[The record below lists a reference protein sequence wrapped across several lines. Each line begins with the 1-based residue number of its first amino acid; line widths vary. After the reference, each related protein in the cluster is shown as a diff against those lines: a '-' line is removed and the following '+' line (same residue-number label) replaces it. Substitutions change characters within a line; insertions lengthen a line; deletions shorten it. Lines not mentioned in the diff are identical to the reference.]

1 VASLNAKNRLV
12 KPFVPNSK
20 LIFTLPLG
28 GKIRRGTVI
37 LAGNVNVTAGT
48 TSGTAYGEG
57 GPVNLIQRVIV
68 TATPAG
74 GSRYPG
80 GKIVDVGPRS
90 LLRHAITQRSGKFIA
105 DLGGSA
111 LSAGAVANSA
121 VYLPI
126 PLYFAD
132 SAQKNTLA
140 TALNTDP
147 GVYASVQVEVDTG
160 SLASCFTG
168 NDRTVDYSGL
178 TVQWVD
184 DRVAVAGDTAVLY
197 QESHSMLIAAT
208 NKRALDEAMPQ
219 DGSFM
224 SWQILGEQ
232 SAQKTLSDALLNRVV
247 VSGPT
252 LDFDK
257 YALDLREAD
266 FADEWYDPS
275 LTATGC
281 YFIDFTDGAVQ
292 ANTVPAGSLQLYF
305 DVNNVSGANLDDLD
319 IFTRRIFQPAPA
331 SSSN

>member
-1 VASLNAKNRLV
+1 MANLNAKNRLV

-20 LIFTLPLG
+20 IIFTLPLG
-28 GKIRRGTVI
+28 GKIRKGSVI

-57 GPVNLIQRVIV
+57 GPANLVQHIYV

-80 GKIVDVGPRS
+80 GKIVDCGPRS
-90 LLRHAITQRSGKFIA
+90 LLRYSITQRQGKFFS
-105 DLGGSA
+105 DQGSST
-111 LSAGAVANSA
+111 LNAGAVANNA
-121 VYLPI
+121 VYTAIPI
-126 PLYFAD
+126 YFAD
-132 SAQKNTLA
+132 AVQRNSLA

-147 GVYASVQVEVDTG
+147 GTYASVQVEVDTG

-178 TVQWVD
+178 TVQWLD
-184 DRVAVAGDTAVLY
+184 ERVAVSGDTSVLY
-197 QESHSMLIAAT
+197 QESHSTLIAAT
-208 NKRALDEAMPQ
+208 NKRMLDEAMPQ

-224 SWQILGEQ
+224 SWQICSEAG
-232 SAQKTLSDALLNRVV
+232 AQKTLSDALLNRVV

-257 YALDLREAD
+257 YAQDIRQTMLD
-266 FADEWYDPS
+266 DEWLDAAQPG
-275 LTATGC
+275 TGY
-281 YFIDFTDGAVQ
+281 YFIDFTDGVVQ
-292 ANTVPAGSLQLYF
+292 ANTVPGGTLQTYF

-319 IFTRRIFQPAPA
+319 IMTRRIFVPTPA
-331 SSSN
+331 SNS

>member
-1 VASLNAKNRLV
+1 
-12 KPFVPNSK
+12 
-20 LIFTLPLG
+20 
-28 GKIRRGTVI
+28 
-37 LAGNVNVTAGT
+37 
-48 TSGTAYGEG
+48 
-57 GPVNLIQRVIV
+57 
-68 TATPAG
+68 
-74 GSRYPG
+74 
-80 GKIVDVGPRS
+80 
-90 LLRHAITQRSGKFIA
+90 
-105 DLGGSA
+105 
-111 LSAGAVANSA
+111 
-121 VYLPI
+121 
-126 PLYFAD
+126 
-132 SAQKNTLA
+132 
-140 TALNTDP
+140 
-147 GVYASVQVEVDTG
+147 
-160 SLASCFTG
+160 
-168 NDRTVDYSGL
+168 
-178 TVQWVD
+178 
-184 DRVAVAGDTAVLY
+184 
-197 QESHSMLIAAT
+197 MLIAAT

-266 FADEWYDPS
+266 YADEWYDPS